1 MRLFQREDIE
11 FVEQG
16 ADDLRRQAAI
26 QQLTRKRNLLFW
38 CAVVTTLCAFAL
50 FFVPSRSSGVG
61 AAIGFAAAI
70 HWMLVFKYESE
81 LRLLLM
87 IGKLKSLM
95 T

>member
-1 MRLFQREDIE
+1 ME

-16 ADDLRRQAAI
+16 ADDSRRQAATH
-26 QQLTRKRNLLFW
+26 QLTRKRNLLFW
-38 CAVVTTLCAFAL
+38 CAVVTTLCALAL
-50 FFVPSRSSGVG
+50 FFMPSRSSGVG

>member
-1 MRLFQREDIE
+1 MRLFKREDTE
-11 FVEQG
+11 FVQQG
-16 ADDLRRQAAI
+16 VDDSRRPAAI

-38 CAVVTTLCAFAL
+38 CAVVTTLCALAI
-50 FFVPSRSSGVG
+50 FFIPSRSSGVG

-87 IGKLKSLM
+87 IGELKRLM